1 MLCMKNMI
9 CILGILLIHVTTI
22 AQVNKLIIGRTTGIF
37 QVENKESVRVFGF
50 TNTLSGQVT
59 LPGTTIEVMEGDNVT
74 LDFWNISQGDP
85 HEIFIKG
92 IQLKKKDS
100 SPIKNADNSV
110 HHMEHGYYSF
120 IAKQPGTYVYYCPV
134 NYPFNIQAGM
144 FGVLVIRGHEDHLS
158 STSKELNQKELL
170 WCSFEMD
177 PKWHENSLMDVEYGQ
192 QLELSELPPYKPQH
206 FFINGK
212 TNEQLNNKEM
222 VVNLDTEQ
230 ATVLRLV
237 NTGFWKHKIKFPKE
251 LKVEVKRGNALK
263 HNKLSSLNQLTIK
276 PLETF
281 ELWITCEK
289 KTNMNIQFD
298 FINPETNS
306 IENTQYIPVKIK
318 NNHIN

>member
-1 MLCMKNMI
+1 MRKNII
-9 CILGILLIHVTTI
+9 CILGILFINFSIVGQI
-22 AQVNKLIIGRTTGIF
+22 NKLIIGRTTGVFPI
-37 QVENKESVRVFGF
+37 ENRDSVRVFGF

-85 HEIFIKG
+85 HEIVIKG

-100 SPIKNADNSV
+100 SPEKNADNSV

-144 FGVLVIRGHEDHLS
+144 FGVLIIKSNNND
-158 STSKELNQKELL
+158 LNTARKVQNHQELL
-170 WCSFEMD
+170 WCSYEID
-177 PKWHENSLMDVEYGQ
+177 TNWHDNSLMDMEYEQ
-192 QLELSELPPYKPQH
+192 QPSLLELPSYTPQY

-212 TNEQLNNKEM
+212 TNKELNNKEM
-222 VVNLDTEQ
+222 AVNLDTEQ
-230 ATVLRLV
+230 PTILRLA

-251 LKVEVKRGNALK
+251 LKVEVKGGENDLK
-263 HNKLSSLNQLTIK
+263 HSTLKSLNYLIIN

-281 ELWITCEK
+281 ELWITSK
-289 KTNMNIQFD
+289 KRTRINIQFD
-298 FINPETNS
+298 FINPETNRV
-306 IENTQYIPVKIK
+306 ENTQYIPVRIQ

>member
-1 MLCMKNMI
+1 MKNMI
-9 CILGILLIHVTTI
+9 YIFGILLINFTTVG
-22 AQVNKLIIGRTTGIF
+22 QVNKLIIGRTTGVF
-37 QVENKESVRVFGF
+37 QIENKDSVRVFGF
-50 TNTLSGQVT
+50 TNSLSGQVT
-59 LPGTTIEVMEGDNVT
+59 LPGTTIEVMEGDDVT

-92 IQLKKKDS
+92 IELKKKDS

-144 FGVLVIRGHEDHLS
+144 FGVLIIRAHVDHLNA
-158 STSKELNQKELL
+158 TKKETNAKELL

-177 PKWHENSLMDVEYGQ
+177 PKWHDNSLMDVEYDQ
-192 QLELSELPPYKPQH
+192 KIELSDLPPYNPQH

-212 TNEQLNNKEM
+212 TNEQLNNKEIVM
-222 VVNLDTEQ
+222 NLDTEG
-230 ATVLRLV
+230 ATILRLV
-237 NTGFWKHKIKFPKE
+237 NTGFWKHKIKFPNE
-251 LKVEVKRGNALK
+251 LKVEVTRG
-263 HNKLSSLNQLTIK
+263 SSLKNNELSPSNYLIIN

-281 ELWITCEK
+281 ELRITSR
-289 KTNMNIQFD
+289 KTTDTNIQFE
-298 FINPETNS
+298 FINPETNR
-306 IENTQYIPVKIK
+306 IENTQYIPVRIQ